1 MTASVETFGDFTIVK
16 ELGSGAFGSV
26 FLAEHRYMKKQY
38 AIKIIPGRL
47 SNDSEFI
54 EKFENNIAAISK
66 LDHPSIIKIHNVSS
80 YSGKYFLVMDPVVDS
95 SQSTM
100 NLEEYVKKTDI
111 MQEKEIES
119 ILSQIASA
127 LDYAHKFPFGK
138 SYLFHGSLKLSN
150 VLIQKSNRTLRVF
163 LSDFGLNRLIGEKAV
178 FTEIAKNM
186 AEALNSYDGDS
197 FIKESVLNSY
207 FSNFAFL
214 APEQK
219 VVGNRDQCDAK
230 VDTYSLG
237 ILGYYLLTGRF
248 PEGNFEMPSKLR
260 PDLNSFWDNLIL
272 KLINQD
278 PLSRPLHL
286 VNTISRLLIG
296 KDEERN
302 LDEDERSAS
311 NKMQLSFPFQKNE
324 NQKLS
329 FQPLDEAPD
338 LKPVLNPQQ
347 IDRPTYEA
355 DPGAIFQREMQ
366 VSRYEPK
373 KIEVKEVEPIL
384 TEMIVVS
391 GGGYLRGCQ
400 NGARDEMPRHLVTI
414 DSFAM
419 DVYPVT
425 NEQFVRFIQAM
436 GGEKDANNNDII
448 RLKDSRIK
456 RSGGKITIESGY
468 SKHPVVGVT
477 WYGAVAYAKWVG
489 KRLPTEAEWEIAA
502 SSGKECIYPSGD
514 TIERSQANFFSS
526 DTTTVMSY
534 PPNEFGIYD
543 VAGNV
548 YEWCYDWYAYNY
560 YETSLQEPENP
571 TGPKQGVYRVL
582 RGGCWKSLKED
593 LRVANRHRN
602 NPGTVNGTYGF
613 RCAADVSK

>member
-38 AIKIIPGRL
+38 AIKIIPKRL
-47 SNDSEFI
+47 SSDPEFI
-54 EKFENNIAAISK
+54 EKFEKNIAAISK
-66 LDHPSIIKIHNVSS
+66 LDHPSIVKIHNISN
-80 YSGKYFLVMDPVVDS
+80 YEGRYFLVMDPIIDLD
-95 SQSTM
+95 QSTSS
-100 NLEEYVKKTDI
+100 LEQHLKNTEVT
-111 MQEKEIES
+111 EKEIES
-119 ILSQIASA
+119 ILSQVASA

-150 VLIQKSNRTLRVF
+150 ILIQKSNRSLRVY
-163 LSDFGLNRLIGEKAV
+163 LSDFGLNRLIGERAI

-186 AEALNSYDGDS
+186 AEALDSQEGDS
-197 FIKESVLNSY
+197 FIKESILSSY

-219 VVGNRDQCDAK
+219 VVGARDLCDAK

-237 ILGYYLLTGRF
+237 ILAYYLLTNRF
-248 PEGNFEMPSKLR
+248 PEGNFELPSKLR
-260 PDLNSFWDNLIL
+260 SDLNNFWDDLIL
-272 KLINQD
+272 NLLYQEPI
-278 PLSRPLHL
+278 SRPLHL
-286 VNTISRLLIG
+286 VDTIEKLLID
-296 KDEERN
+296 KNEEKKP
-302 LDEDERSAS
+302 EAEKRSS
-311 NKMQLSFPFQKNE
+311 DKMQLSFSFQKNE
-324 NQKLS
+324 EQKLS
-329 FQPLDEAPD
+329 FQPLGEAPD
-338 LKPVLNPQQ
+338 LKPVINPQQ
-347 IDRPTYEA
+347 IDRPTYEP

-373 KIEVKEVEPIL
+373 KVEVKEVEPIL
-384 TEMIVVS
+384 TEMVVVS
-391 GGGYLRGCQ
+391 GGSYLRGCQ
-400 NGARDEMPRHLVTI
+400 NGARDEMPRHLVSI

-436 GGEKDANNNDII
+436 GGEKDVNNNDII
-448 RLKDSRIK
+448 RLRDSRIK
-456 RSGGKITIESGY
+456 RSGGKLIIESGY

-477 WYGAVAYAKWVG
+477 WYGAIAYAKWVG

-502 SSGKECIYPSGD
+502 SSGKECIYPTGD
-514 TIERSQANFFSS
+514 TIENSQANFFSS

-571 TGPKQGVYRVL
+571 MGPKQGVYRVL

-593 LRVANRHRN
+593 LRVSHRHRN